1 MRSPRRA
8 LAARASIAS
17 GAVALAWLYTPAG
30 VGAAAVTAQLTAVP
44 GRSEI
49 TYGQSATIR
58 GRLTLGTTKIP
69 GAAITLESKPYG
81 AKSWSATGAATTTK
95 ADGTYSIKVRPRRNT
110 LYRTRSATPPALS
123 RAVPIVVDELTD
135 AHINNLALG
144 RIRVIVTSRHDPALN
159 WSHKRVYWFL
169 AEGTS
174 PHFKLIRRSRTTQR
188 TKSRKP
194 RCSSDSSQC
203 SQVSSLSWQ

>member
-1 MRSPRRA
+1 SRPSRSRHWKVVAQAPGPPRPGRLCDPIAGGRPGRQPPAGPPPRPERLEPACAWPAIACSAACGA
-8 LAARASIAS
+8 LAAPSPPEPRSH
-17 GAVALAWLYTPAG
+17 PAHS
-30 VGAAAVTAQLTAVP
+30 
-44 GRSEI
+44 RS
-49 TYGQSATIR
+49 
-58 GRLTLGTTKIP
+58 
-69 GAAITLESKPYG
+69 
-81 AKSWSATGAATTTK
+81 TK

-169 AEGTS
+169 AEGA
-174 PHFKLIRRSRTTQR
+174 
-188 TKSRKP
+188 
-194 RCSSDSSQC
+194 
-203 SQVSSLSWQ
+203 